1 MNMFLVVFLA
11 TLLLIPATSFA
22 ASKSKGSGGHS
33 KGSSGHKNKSGTSHK
48 KS

>member
-1 MNMFLVVFLA
+1 
-11 TLLLIPATSFA
+11 LIPATSFA

>member
-33 KGSSGHKNKSGTSHK
+33 KGSHGHSKSGHSKKNS
-48 KS
+48 